1 MTKGRGRD
9 IILCSMGCSHKI
21 IFERNRLF
29 DMDEGGSCYTYNF
42 MTTVELNTVSITCI
56 CEKTVP
62 AMLFLLKNRL
72 IS

>member
-1 MTKGRGRD
+1 
-9 IILCSMGCSHKI
+9 
-21 IFERNRLF
+21 
-29 DMDEGGSCYTYNF
+29 MDEGGSCYTYNF